1 MGAYD
6 LVQHHLAR
14 FVLLVGIP
22 GEPGKRLGAGP
33 HKGCPQPAPFL
44 WNLLAIGLRQAQA
57 DRPRVPKFS
66 VAIVSVE

>member
-1 MGAYD
+1 MGAYG

-14 FVLLVGIP
+14 FVLLVGIL
-22 GEPGKRLGAGP
+22 GEPGKRLWAALVRA
-33 HKGCPQPAPFL
+33 CPQPAPVL
-44 WNLLAIGLRQAQA
+44 WNLMAIGLRQAQA